1 MKLSNVLL
9 SSKGQGKLVD
19 FGLATLDGE
28 TDDTSGGPRSID
40 YAGLERCTGVRRED
54 PRSDIFFLGCML
66 YQMACGVAPLL
77 ETRERMKRLAANRY
91 TEVKPITMHDPNLP
105 HRLVVLVG
113 RLMEINPEG
122 RLQTA
127 TAVLREATQVHKL
140 LLAGD
145 TAKYDASLTDQKA
158 AEYVQQVSTEN
169 EGEGKTLLLI
179 ESNLKL
185 QNLLR
190 EKLKEIGYRVLITA
204 DPERGLDRFDGFEP
218 QEDPPVDCVIFGTAG
233 LGRTGLKAFRK
244 HTKAENTKKLN
255 SMLIITDPMKSL
267 VKKEWIGE
275 SHAMFTMPLKFKNVQ
290 RTLRKMLGIQVS
302 ESS

>member
-1 MKLSNVLL
+1 
-9 SSKGQGKLVD
+9 
-19 FGLATLDGE
+19 
-28 TDDTSGGPRSID
+28 
-40 YAGLERCTGVRRED
+40 
-54 PRSDIFFLGCML
+54 
-66 YQMACGVAPLL
+66 MACGEPALL

-91 TEVKPITMHDPNLP
+91 TDVKPITMHDPNLP

-113 RLMEINPEG
+113 RMMEINPEG

-127 TAVLREATQVHKL
+127 TAVVREANQVHKL
-140 LLAGD
+140 LLSGD

-158 AEYVQQVSTEN
+158 AEYEEKVSVES

-204 DPERGLDRFDGFEP
+204 DPDRGLDRFDGFEP
-218 QEDPPVDCVIFGTAG
+218 QEEPPVDCVIFGTAG

-255 SMLIITDPMKSL
+255 SMLIITDPMKSV
-267 VKKEWIGE
+267 VKKEWFGE
-275 SHAMFTMPLKFKNVQ
+275 SHAMFTMPLKFNKV
-290 RTLRKMLGIQVS
+290 RLKLRKMLGIEVS
-302 ESS
+302 ENS